1 MPHDV
6 DLIIL
11 LAVGFGLA
19 LIFGYLAVRLRLPP
33 LIGYLIAGIII
44 SPNTPGIVADI
55 HLANQL
61 AELGVMFLMFG
72 VGMHFS
78 LNDLLQVRRIA
89 LPGAILQIAVATLL
103 GIGVSMIWG
112 WSFGSA
118 LVFGLSLSCASTV
131 VLLKALGDRG
141 LLNSVNG
148 KIAVGW
154 LLVEDLVMV
163 LVLVLL
169 PATAALLGGEAL
181 AGGADDNIWLTL
193 GITLLKVV
201 GFIAFMLIIGKRL
214 VPMIM
219 QFVARL
225 GSRELFTLTVVA
237 AAVSIAFGAYKIF
250 GVSMA
255 LGAFFAGMVVKESD
269 FSHRAEEETLPLREI
284 FAILFFVAV
293 GMLFDPRI
301 LVEQPVHVLAVVAII
316 MVGKTIA
323 AMALV
328 LFFRYPINTA
338 LTVGASL
345 AQIGEFSFILA
356 TLGVSLK
363 LLSLEGQNL
372 ILAGALISITLNS
385 FVFSAIEPVQRWI
398 RERSHLARL
407 LERSGDP
414 LAMLPDEVSQDYLR
428 DQVVIV
434 GHGEVGRRITKQLMA
449 EDIKVV
455 IAEENR
461 EIVENLREK
470 GIAAVSGM
478 ATDPGVL
485 IQAHIQHARLLVL
498 SPMDIL
504 DIHKIVDI
512 AKTLNPEIQVLVC
525 AESKEE
531 AEVIRRDQ
539 IGEVYFA
546 KEEMAKNMS
555 NHILNQI
562 QIAHHQA
569 PTKEQTL
576 DTKKRTVQ
584 CVFSYST

>member
-11 LAVGFGLA
+11 LAVGFGMA
-19 LIFGYLAVRLRLPP
+19 LIFGYIAARLRLPP

-44 SPNTPGIVADI
+44 SPNTPGIVGDI

-103 GIGVSMIWG
+103 GIGVSMYWG

-118 LVFGLSLSCASTV
+118 LIFGLSLSCASTV

-141 LLNSVNG
+141 LLDSVNG

-163 LVLVLL
+163 LALVLL
-169 PATAALLGGEAL
+169 PATAMLLGGHAL
-181 AGGADDNIWLTL
+181 PGTDTSQSIWLTI
-193 GITLLKVV
+193 GITLLKVT

-237 AAVSIAFGAYKIF
+237 AAVSIAYGSYAVF

-284 FAILFFVAV
+284 FSILFFVSV
-293 GMLFDPRI
+293 GMLFDPSILIEEPLRI
-301 LVEQPVHVLAVVAII
+301 LAVIAII
-316 MVGKTIA
+316 MVGKTLA
-323 AMALV
+323 AIALV

-356 TLGVSLK
+356 TLG
-363 LLSLEGQNL
+363 LSLGLLTPDAQNL
-372 ILAGALISITLNS
+372 ILAGALFSITLNS

-407 LERSGDP
+407 LERSADP
-414 LAMLPDEVSQDYLR
+414 LAMLPDEVDQAYLR
-428 DQVVIV
+428 DQVVII
-434 GHGEVGRRITKQLMA
+434 GYGGVGRRITENLIQQN
-449 EDIKVV
+449 IKVV

-461 EIVENLREK
+461 EIVEKLRSQ
-470 GIAAVSGM
+470 GIAAVSGE
-478 ATDPGVL
+478 ATEPNVL
-485 IQAHIQHARLLVL
+485 IQAHIQHARLLVI

-504 DIHKIVDI
+504 DIHRIVDI
-512 AKTLNPEIQVLVC
+512 SKQLNPEIQVLIC

-531 AEVIRRDQ
+531 AAVIREEQ
-539 IGEVYFA
+539 LGEVFYA

-555 NHILNQI
+555 HHILNQI
-562 QIAHHQA
+562 ELAHQYPAH
-569 PTKEQTL
+569 
-576 DTKKRTVQ
+576 
-584 CVFSYST
+584 

>member
-11 LAVGFGLA
+11 LAVGFGMA
-19 LIFGYLAVRLRLPP
+19 LIFGYIAARLRLPP

-44 SPNTPGIVADI
+44 SPNTPGIVGDI

-103 GIGVSMIWG
+103 GIGVSMYWG

-118 LVFGLSLSCASTV
+118 LIFGLSLSCASTV

-141 LLNSVNG
+141 LLDSVNG

-163 LVLVLL
+163 LALVLL
-169 PATAALLGGEAL
+169 PATAVLMGGHALPGT
-181 AGGADDNIWLTL
+181 DTSQSIWLTI
-193 GITLLKVV
+193 GITLLKVT

-237 AAVSIAFGAYKIF
+237 AAVSIAYGSYAVF

-284 FAILFFVAV
+284 FSILFFVSV
-293 GMLFDPRI
+293 GMLFDPSILIEEPFRI
-301 LVEQPVHVLAVVAII
+301 LAVIAII
-316 MVGKTIA
+316 MVGKTLA
-323 AMALV
+323 AIALV

-356 TLGVSLK
+356 TLG
-363 LLSLEGQNL
+363 LSLGLLTPDAQNL
-372 ILAGALISITLNS
+372 ILAGALFSITLNS

-407 LERSGDP
+407 LERSADP
-414 LAMLPDEVSQDYLR
+414 LAMLPDEVDQAYLR
-428 DQVVIV
+428 DQVVII
-434 GHGEVGRRITKQLMA
+434 GYGGVGRRISENLIQQN
-449 EDIKVV
+449 IKVV

-461 EIVENLREK
+461 EIVEKLRSQ
-470 GIAAVSGM
+470 GIAAVSGE
-478 ATDPGVL
+478 ATEPNVL
-485 IQAHIQHARLLVL
+485 IQAHIQHARLLVI

-504 DIHKIVDI
+504 DIHRIVDI
-512 AKTLNPEIQVLVC
+512 SKQLNPEIQVLIC

-531 AEVIRRDQ
+531 AAVIRQ
-539 IGEVYFA
+539 ENLGEVFYA

-555 NHILNQI
+555 HHILNQI
-562 QIAHHQA
+562 ELAHQSPAH
-569 PTKEQTL
+569 
-576 DTKKRTVQ
+576 
-584 CVFSYST
+584 

>member
-11 LAVGFGLA
+11 LAVGFGMA
-19 LIFGYLAVRLRLPP
+19 LIFGYIAARLHLPP

-44 SPNTPGIVADI
+44 SPNTPGIVGDI

-103 GIGVSMIWG
+103 GIGVSMYWG

-118 LVFGLSLSCASTV
+118 LIFGLSLSCASTV

-141 LLNSVNG
+141 LLDSVNG

-163 LVLVLL
+163 LALVLL
-169 PATAALLGGEAL
+169 PATAVLLGGHAL
-181 AGGADDNIWLTL
+181 PGTDTSQSIWLTI
-193 GITLLKVV
+193 GITLLKVT

-237 AAVSIAFGAYKIF
+237 AAVSIAYGSYAVF

-284 FAILFFVAV
+284 FSILFFVSV
-293 GMLFDPRI
+293 GMLFDPSILIEEPLRI
-301 LVEQPVHVLAVVAII
+301 LAVIAII
-316 MVGKTIA
+316 MVGKTLA
-323 AMALV
+323 AIALV

-356 TLGVSLK
+356 TLG
-363 LLSLEGQNL
+363 LSLGLLTPDAQNL
-372 ILAGALISITLNS
+372 ILAGALFSITLNS

-407 LERSGDP
+407 LERSADP
-414 LAMLPDEVSQDYLR
+414 LAILPDEVDQAYLR
-428 DQVVIV
+428 DQVVII
-434 GHGEVGRRITKQLMA
+434 GYGGVGRRISENLIQQN
-449 EDIKVV
+449 IKVV

-461 EIVENLREK
+461 EIVEKLRSQ
-470 GIAAVSGM
+470 GIAAVSGE
-478 ATDPGVL
+478 ATEPNVL
-485 IQAHIQHARLLVL
+485 IQAHIQHARLLVI

-504 DIHKIVDI
+504 DIHRIVDI
-512 AKTLNPEIQVLVC
+512 SKQLNPEIQVLIC

-531 AEVIRRDQ
+531 AAVIRQ
-539 IGEVYFA
+539 ENLGEVFYA

-555 NHILNQI
+555 HHILNQI
-562 QIAHHQA
+562 ELAHQPPAH
-569 PTKEQTL
+569 
-576 DTKKRTVQ
+576 
-584 CVFSYST
+584 

>member
-19 LIFGYLAVRLRLPP
+19 LVFGYIAARIRLPP
-33 LIGYLIAGIII
+33 LIGYLIAGILI
-44 SPNTPGIVADI
+44 SPNTPGVVGDI

-78 LNDLLQVRRIA
+78 LNDLMQVRRIA
-89 LPGAILQIAVATLL
+89 LPGAVLQITVATLL

-131 VLLKALGDRG
+131 VLLKALSDRG

-169 PATAALLGGEAL
+169 PATAVLLGGTPVPGSDPDASIWMTL
-181 AGGADDNIWLTL
+181 AV
-193 GITLLKVV
+193 TLLKVA

-214 VPMIM
+214 VPWIM
-219 QFVARL
+219 QIVARL

-237 AAVSIAFGAYKIF
+237 AAVSIAFGAYKVF

-284 FAILFFVAV
+284 FSILFFVSV

-301 LVEQPVHVLAVVAII
+301 LIEQPWHVLAVVGII
-316 MVGKTIA
+316 MIGKTIA

-356 TLGVSLK
+356 TLGLSLN
-363 LLSLEGQNL
+363 LLSIEGQNL

-385 FVFSAIEPVQRWI
+385 FVFSAIEPVQNWI

-414 LAMLPDEVSQDYLR
+414 LSMLPDEVSQEYLR
-428 DQVVIV
+428 DQVVLV
-434 GHGEVGRRITKQLMA
+434 GHGEVGRRITKELMA
-449 EDIKVV
+449 QNIKVV

-461 EIVENLREK
+461 EIVESLRAK
-470 GIAAVSGM
+470 GIAAVSGH
-478 ATDPGVL
+478 ATEPSVL

-512 AKTLNPEIQVLVC
+512 AKTLNPQIQVLVC

-531 AEVIRRDQ
+531 AEVIRRDG

-546 KEEMAKNMS
+546 KEEMAKNMT

-562 QIAHHQA
+562 QIAHHQE
-569 PTKEQTL
+569 PTH
-576 DTKKRTVQ
+576 
-584 CVFSYST
+584 

>member
-1 MPHDV
+1 VPHDV

-11 LAVGFGLA
+11 LAVGFGVA
-19 LIFGYLAVRLRLPP
+19 LIFGYIAARLRLPP

-44 SPNTPGIVADI
+44 SPNTPGIEADI

-78 LNDLLQVRRIA
+78 LKDLLLVRRIA

-103 GIGVSMIWG
+103 GIGVSMLWG

-141 LLNSVNG
+141 LLDSVNG

-169 PATAALLGGEAL
+169 PATAVLLGGKAP
-181 AGGADDNIWLTL
+181 AGADGNIWLTL
-193 GITLLKVV
+193 GITLLKVI
-201 GFIAFMLIIGKRL
+201 GFIAFMLIVGKRV
-214 VPMIM
+214 VPIIM

-237 AAVSIAFGAYKIF
+237 AAVSIAYGSYAIF

-284 FAILFFVAV
+284 FSILFFVSV
-293 GMLFDPRI
+293 GMLFDPHI
-301 LVEQPVHVLAVVAII
+301 LVESPLHILAVIAII
-316 MVGKTIA
+316 MVGKTLA

-356 TLGVSLK
+356 TLGVSLG
-363 LLSLEGQNL
+363 LLSLEAQNL
-372 ILAGALISITLNS
+372 ILAGALFSITLNS
-385 FVFSAIEPVQRWI
+385 FIFSAIEPVQRWI

-414 LAMLPDEVSQDYLR
+414 LAMLPDEVDQAYLR

-434 GHGEVGRRITKQLMA
+434 GYGGVGRRITENLIN
-449 EDIKVV
+449 ENIKVV

-461 EIVENLREK
+461 EIVEKLRNAN
-470 GIAAVSGM
+470 IAAVSGV
-478 ATDPGVL
+478 ATEPSVL
-485 IQAHIQHARLLVL
+485 IQAHIMHARLLVI

-504 DIHKIVDI
+504 DIHRIVTI
-512 AKTLNPEIQVLVC
+512 AKQLNPQIQVLIC

-531 AEVIRRDQ
+531 AAVIRDEN
-539 IGEVYFA
+539 IGEVFYA

-555 NHILNQI
+555 HHILNQI
-562 QIAHHQA
+562 ELAHQ
-569 PTKEQTL
+569 
-576 DTKKRTVQ
+576 
-584 CVFSYST
+584 STIH

>member
-6 DLIIL
+6 ELIIL

-19 LIFGYLAVRLRLPP
+19 LVFGYIAARLRLPP
-33 LIGYLIAGIII
+33 LIGYLVAGILI
-44 SPNTPGIVADI
+44 SPNTPGVVGDV

-78 LNDLLQVRRIA
+78 LNDLMQVRRIA
-89 LPGAILQIAVATLL
+89 LPGAVLQIAVATLL
-103 GIGVSMIWG
+103 GVGVSMLWG
-112 WSFGSA
+112 WNFGSA
-118 LVFGLSLSCASTV
+118 LIFGLSLSCASTV

-141 LLNSVNG
+141 LLESING

-163 LVLVLL
+163 LALVLL
-169 PATAALLGGEAL
+169 PATAVLLGGQAL
-181 AGGADDNIWLTL
+181 EGSSSDQNVWITL
-193 GITLLKVV
+193 GITLLKVA

-219 QFVARL
+219 QVVARL

-237 AAVSIAFGAYKIF
+237 AAVSIAFGAYKVF

-284 FAILFFVAV
+284 FSILFFVSV
-293 GMLFDPRI
+293 GMLFDLRI
-301 LVEQPVHVLAVVAII
+301 LMDQPLHVLAVLGII
-316 MVGKTIA
+316 MIGKTIA

-356 TLGVSLK
+356 ALGVSLN
-363 LLSLEGQNL
+363 LLSLDGQNL

-385 FVFSAIEPVQRWI
+385 FIFSAVEPVQKWI
-398 RERSHLARL
+398 RERSSLARL

-434 GHGEVGRRITKQLMA
+434 GHGEVGRRITLSLM
-449 EDIKVV
+449 EQNIKVV

-461 EIVENLREK
+461 EIVENLRKK
-470 GIAAVSGM
+470 GIAAVSGV
-478 ATDPGVL
+478 ATEPGVL
-485 IQAHIQHARLLVL
+485 IQAHIQHARLLVI
-498 SPMDIL
+498 SPMDII

-512 AKTLNPEIQVLVC
+512 AKTLNPAIQILLC

-531 AEVIRRDQ
+531 AEVIRRDN
-539 IGEVYFA
+539 IGEVYYA
-546 KEEMAKNMS
+546 KEEMARNMS

-562 QIAHHQA
+562 EIAHNHP
-569 PTKEQTL
+569 PTH
-576 DTKKRTVQ
+576 
-584 CVFSYST
+584 YSG

>member
-19 LIFGYLAVRLRLPP
+19 LVFGYLAARARLPP

-44 SPNTPGIVADI
+44 SPNTPGVVGDI
-55 HLANQL
+55 QLANQL

-78 LNDLLQVRRIA
+78 LSDLMQVRRIA

-103 GIGVSMIWG
+103 GIGVSMMWG

-163 LVLVLL
+163 LALVLL
-169 PATAALLGGEAL
+169 PATAVLLGGVPI
-181 AGGADDNIWLTL
+181 AGSDTDANIWMTL
-193 GITLLKVV
+193 ALTLLKVA

-214 VPMIM
+214 VPFIM
-219 QFVARL
+219 QIVARI

-237 AAVSIAFGAYKIF
+237 AAVSIAFGAYKVF

-284 FAILFFVAV
+284 FSILFFVSV

-301 LVEQPVHVLAVVAII
+301 LFDQPMHVLAVVGII

-356 TLGVSLK
+356 TLGVSLQ

-385 FVFSAIEPVQRWI
+385 FIFSAIEPVQNWI
-398 RERSHLARL
+398 RERSRLARL

-414 LAMLPDEVSQDYLR
+414 LAMLPDDVSQDYLR

-434 GHGEVGRRITKQLMA
+434 GHGEVGRRITRTLMA
-449 EDIKVV
+449 QDIKVV

-461 EIVENLREK
+461 DIVESLRAK
-470 GIAAVSGM
+470 GIAAVSGH
-478 ATDPGVL
+478 AREPSVL

-512 AKTLNPEIQVLVC
+512 AKTLNPQIQVLVC

-531 AEVIRRDQ
+531 AEVIRRDG

-546 KEEMAKNMS
+546 KEEMAKNMT

-562 QIAHHQA
+562 QIAHHQE
-569 PTKEQTL
+569 PTH
-576 DTKKRTVQ
+576 
-584 CVFSYST
+584 

>member
-6 DLIIL
+6 DLIVL
-11 LAVGFGLA
+11 LAVGFGVA
-19 LIFGYLAVRLRLPP
+19 LIFGYLAARLRLPP

-44 SPNTPGIVADI
+44 SPNTPGIEADI

-78 LNDLLQVRRIA
+78 LNDLLLVRRIA

-103 GIGVSMIWG
+103 GVGVSMLWG

-141 LLNSVNG
+141 LLDSVNG

-169 PATAALLGGEAL
+169 PATAVLLGGKAPE
-181 AGGADDNIWLTL
+181 GADGNIWLTL
-193 GITLLKVV
+193 GLTLLKVV
-201 GFIAFMLIIGKRL
+201 GFIAFMLIVGKRV
-214 VPMIM
+214 VPIIM

-237 AAVSIAFGAYKIF
+237 AAVSIAYGSYAIF

-284 FAILFFVAV
+284 FSILFFVSV
-293 GMLFDPRI
+293 GMLFDPNI
-301 LVEQPVHVLAVVAII
+301 LVERPLHILAVIAII
-316 MVGKTIA
+316 MVGKTLA

-328 LFFRYPINTA
+328 LFFRYPLNTA

-356 TLGVSLK
+356 TLGVSLG
-363 LLSLEGQNL
+363 LLSLEAQNL
-372 ILAGALISITLNS
+372 ILAGALFSITLNS
-385 FVFSAIEPVQRWI
+385 FIFSAIEPVQRWI

-414 LAMLPDEVSQDYLR
+414 LAMLPDEVDQAYLR

-434 GHGEVGRRITKQLMA
+434 GYGGVGRRITENLIN
-449 EDIKVV
+449 ENIKVV

-461 EIVENLREK
+461 EIVEKLRNSN
-470 GIAAVSGM
+470 IAAVSGV
-478 ATDPGVL
+478 ATEPSVL
-485 IQAHIQHARLLVL
+485 IQAHIMHARLLVI

-504 DIHKIVDI
+504 DIHRIVAI
-512 AKTLNPEIQVLVC
+512 AKQLNPQIQVLIC

-531 AEVIRRDQ
+531 AAIIRDEN
-539 IGEVYFA
+539 IGEVFYA

-555 NHILNQI
+555 HHIVNQI
-562 QIAHHQA
+562 ELAHQ
-569 PTKEQTL
+569 
-576 DTKKRTVQ
+576 
-584 CVFSYST
+584 STIH

>member
-6 DLIIL
+6 ELIIL

-19 LIFGYLAVRLRLPP
+19 LLFGYIAARLRLPP
-33 LIGYLIAGIII
+33 LIGYLVAGILI
-44 SPNTPGIVADI
+44 SPNTPGVVGDI

-78 LNDLLQVRRIA
+78 LNDLMQVKRIA
-89 LPGAILQIAVATLL
+89 LPGAILQITVATLL
-103 GIGVSMIWG
+103 GIGVSMMWG

-141 LLNSVNG
+141 LLDSVNG

-169 PATAALLGGEAL
+169 PATAVLLGGQAL
-181 AGGADDNIWLTL
+181 AGSAADENIWLTL
-193 GITLLKVV
+193 GITLLKVT
-201 GFIAFMLIIGKRL
+201 GFIAFMLIVGKRL
-214 VPMIM
+214 VPWIM
-219 QFVARL
+219 QVVARL

-237 AAVSIAFGAYKIF
+237 AAVSIAFGAYKVF

-284 FAILFFVAV
+284 FSILFFVSV

-301 LVEQPVHVLAVVAII
+301 LLEEPLHVLAVVGII
-316 MVGKTIA
+316 MIGKTIA

-356 TLGVSLK
+356 TLGVSLQ

-372 ILAGALISITLNS
+372 ILAGALISITLNT
-385 FVFSAIEPVQRWI
+385 FLFSAIEPVQRWI

-414 LAMLPDEVSQDYLR
+414 LAMLPNEVSQDYLR
-428 DQVVIV
+428 DQVVII
-434 GHGEVGRRITKQLMA
+434 GHGEVGRRITKNLMA
-449 EDIKVV
+449 ENIKVV

-470 GIAAVSGM
+470 GIAAVSGV
-478 ATDPGVL
+478 ATEPGVL
-485 IQAHIQHARLLVL
+485 IQAHIQHARLLVI
-498 SPMDIL
+498 SPMDII

-512 AKTLNPEIQVLVC
+512 ATTLNPQIQVLIC

-531 AEVIRRDQ
+531 AEVIRRDN

-562 QIAHHQA
+562 EIAHHQ
-569 PTKEQTL
+569 PP
-576 DTKKRTVQ
+576 
-584 CVFSYST
+584 SH

>member
-169 PATAALLGGEAL
+169 PATAVLLGGEAL
-181 AGGADDNIWLTL
+181 TGSADDNIWLTL

-316 MVGKTIA
+316 MIGKTIA

-569 PTKEQTL
+569 PTH
-576 DTKKRTVQ
+576 
-584 CVFSYST
+584 

>member
-1 MPHDV
+1 M
-6 DLIIL
+6 
-11 LAVGFGLA
+11 A
-19 LIFGYLAVRLRLPP
+19 LIFGYIAARLRLPP
-33 LIGYLIAGIII
+33 LMGYLIAGVII

-78 LNDLLQVRRIA
+78 LNDLMQVRRIA
-89 LPGAILQIAVATLL
+89 LPGAVLQIAVATLL
-103 GIGVSMIWG
+103 GVGVSMMWG

-118 LVFGLSLSCASTV
+118 LIFGLSLSCASTV

-141 LLNSVNG
+141 LLDSVNG

-163 LVLVLL
+163 LALVLL
-169 PATAALLGGEAL
+169 PATAVLLGGQAIDNASDE
-181 AGGADDNIWLTL
+181 NIWLTL
-193 GITLLKVV
+193 GLTLLKVS
-201 GFIAFMLIIGKRL
+201 GFIAFMLIVGKRL
-214 VPMIM
+214 VPFIM
-219 QFVARL
+219 QIVARL

-284 FAILFFVAV
+284 FSILFFVAV

-301 LVEQPVHVLAVVAII
+301 LIEEPLHVLAVVGII

-328 LFFRYPINTA
+328 LFFRYPLNTA

-356 TLGVSLK
+356 TLGVSLQ

-385 FVFSAIEPVQRWI
+385 FVFSAIEPVQNWI
-398 RERSHLARL
+398 RERSYLARL
-407 LERSGDP
+407 LERSNDP

-434 GHGEVGRRITKQLMA
+434 GHGEVGRRITQNLMA
-449 EDIKVV
+449 ENIKVV

-461 EIVENLREK
+461 EIVEDLREK
-470 GIAAVSGM
+470 GIAAVSGI
-478 ATDPGVL
+478 ATEVGVL

-525 AESKEE
+525 AESKAE
-531 AEVIRRDQ
+531 AEVIRKDN

-555 NHILNQI
+555 NYILNQI
-562 QIAHHQA
+562 EIAHHQP
-569 PTKEQTL
+569 PTH
-576 DTKKRTVQ
+576 
-584 CVFSYST
+584 

>member
-6 DLIIL
+6 ELIIL
-11 LAVGFGLA
+11 LAVGFSLA
-19 LIFGYLAVRLRLPP
+19 LVFGYIAARLRLPP
-33 LIGYLIAGIII
+33 LMGYLIAGVII

-78 LNDLLQVRRIA
+78 LNDLMQVRRIA
-89 LPGAILQIAVATLL
+89 LPGAVLQIAVATLL
-103 GIGVSMIWG
+103 GVGVSMMWG

-118 LVFGLSLSCASTV
+118 LIFGLSLSCASTV

-141 LLNSVNG
+141 LLDSVNG

-163 LVLVLL
+163 LALVLL
-169 PATAALLGGEAL
+169 PATAVLLGGQAIDNASDE
-181 AGGADDNIWLTL
+181 NIWLTL
-193 GITLLKVV
+193 GLTLLKVS
-201 GFIAFMLIIGKRL
+201 GFIAFMLIVGKRL
-214 VPMIM
+214 VPFIM
-219 QFVARL
+219 QIVARL

-269 FSHRAEEETLPLREI
+269 FSHRAEEETLPLREV
-284 FAILFFVAV
+284 FSILFFVAV

-301 LVEQPVHVLAVVAII
+301 LIEEPLHVLAVVGII

-328 LFFRYPINTA
+328 LFFRYPLNTA

-356 TLGVSLK
+356 TLGVSLQ

-385 FVFSAIEPVQRWI
+385 FVFSAIEPVQNWI
-398 RERSHLARL
+398 RERSYLARL
-407 LERSGDP
+407 LERSNDP

-434 GHGEVGRRITKQLMA
+434 GHGEVGRRITQNLMA
-449 EDIKVV
+449 ENIKVV

-461 EIVENLREK
+461 EIVEDLREK
-470 GIAAVSGM
+470 GIAAVSGI
-478 ATDPGVL
+478 ATETGVL

-525 AESKEE
+525 AESKAE
-531 AEVIRRDQ
+531 AEVIRKDN

-555 NHILNQI
+555 NYILNQI
-562 QIAHHQA
+562 EIAHHQP
-569 PTKEQTL
+569 PTH
-576 DTKKRTVQ
+576 
-584 CVFSYST
+584 

>member
-11 LAVGFGLA
+11 LAVGFGVA
-19 LIFGYLAVRLRLPP
+19 LIFGYFAARLRLPP

-78 LNDLLQVRRIA
+78 LKDLLLVRRIA

-103 GIGVSMIWG
+103 GIGVSMLWG

-141 LLNSVNG
+141 LLDSVNG

-169 PATAALLGGEAL
+169 PATAVLLGGKAP
-181 AGGADDNIWLTL
+181 AGADGNIWLTL
-193 GITLLKVV
+193 GVTLLKVV
-201 GFIAFMLIIGKRL
+201 GFIAFMLIVGKRV
-214 VPMIM
+214 VPIIM

-237 AAVSIAFGAYKIF
+237 AAVSIAYGSYAIF

-284 FAILFFVAV
+284 FSILFFVSV
-293 GMLFDPRI
+293 GMLFDPHI
-301 LVEQPVHVLAVVAII
+301 LVESPLHILAVIAII
-316 MVGKTIA
+316 MVGKTLA

-356 TLGVSLK
+356 TLGVSLG
-363 LLSLEGQNL
+363 LLSLEAQNL
-372 ILAGALISITLNS
+372 ILAGALFSITLNS
-385 FVFSAIEPVQRWI
+385 FIFSAIEPVQRWI

-414 LAMLPDEVSQDYLR
+414 LAMLPDEVDQAYLR

-434 GHGEVGRRITKQLMA
+434 GYGGVGRRITENLIN
-449 EDIKVV
+449 ENIKVV

-461 EIVENLREK
+461 EIVEKLRNAN
-470 GIAAVSGM
+470 IAAVSGV
-478 ATDPGVL
+478 ATEPSVL
-485 IQAHIQHARLLVL
+485 IQAHIMHARLLVI

-504 DIHKIVDI
+504 DIHRIVAI
-512 AKTLNPEIQVLVC
+512 AKQLNPQIQVLIC

-531 AEVIRRDQ
+531 AAVIRDEN
-539 IGEVYFA
+539 IGEVFYA

-555 NHILNQI
+555 HHILNQI
-562 QIAHHQA
+562 ELAHQ
-569 PTKEQTL
+569 
-576 DTKKRTVQ
+576 
-584 CVFSYST
+584 STIH

>member
-19 LIFGYLAVRLRLPP
+19 LIFGYIAARIRLPP
-33 LIGYLIAGIII
+33 LIGYLVAGILI
-44 SPNTPGIVADI
+44 SPNTPGVVGDI

-78 LNDLLQVRRIA
+78 LSDLMQVRRIA
-89 LPGAILQIAVATLL
+89 LPGAVLQIAVASLL
-103 GIGVSMIWG
+103 GIGVTMIWG

-141 LLNSVNG
+141 LINSVNG

-163 LVLVLL
+163 LALVLL
-169 PATAALLGGEAL
+169 PATAVLLGGTAIVGSDPN
-181 AGGADDNIWLTL
+181 ANIWMTL
-193 GITLLKVV
+193 AITLLKVA
-201 GFIAFMLIIGKRL
+201 GFIAFMLIVGKRL
-214 VPMIM
+214 VPWIM
-219 QFVARL
+219 QIVARL

-237 AAVSIAFGAYKIF
+237 AAVSIAFGAYKVF

-284 FAILFFVAV
+284 FSILFFVSV
-293 GMLFDPRI
+293 GMLFDPMI
-301 LVEQPVHVLAVVAII
+301 LVQQPWQVLAVVAII
-316 MVGKTIA
+316 MIGKTIA

-356 TLGVSLK
+356 TLGVSLH
-363 LLSLEGQNL
+363 LLSLDGQNL

-385 FVFSAIEPVQRWI
+385 FVFSAIEPVQNWI
-398 RERSHLARL
+398 RERSNLARL

-414 LAMLPDEVSQDYLR
+414 LSMLPDEVSQEYLR

-434 GHGEVGRRITKQLMA
+434 GHGEVGRRITKSLMA
-449 EDIKVV
+449 QDIKVV

-461 EIVENLREK
+461 EIVESLRAK
-470 GIAAVSGM
+470 GIAAVSGH
-478 ATDPGVL
+478 ATEAGVL

-512 AKTLNPEIQVLVC
+512 AKTLNPQIQVLVC

-531 AEVIRRDQ
+531 AEVIRRDN
-539 IGEVYFA
+539 IGQVYFA
-546 KEEMAKNMS
+546 KEEMAINMT

-569 PTKEQTL
+569 PTH
-576 DTKKRTVQ
+576 
-584 CVFSYST
+584 

>member
-11 LAVGFGLA
+11 LAVGFGVA
-19 LIFGYLAVRLRLPP
+19 LIFGYIAARLRLPP

-44 SPNTPGIVADI
+44 SPNTPGIEADI

-78 LNDLLQVRRIA
+78 LKDLLLVRRIA

-103 GIGVSMIWG
+103 GIGVSMLWG
-112 WSFGSA
+112 WSFGAA

-141 LLNSVNG
+141 LLDSVNG

-169 PATAALLGGEAL
+169 PATAVLLGGKAP
-181 AGGADDNIWLTL
+181 AGADGNIWLTL
-193 GITLLKVV
+193 GITLLKVI
-201 GFIAFMLIIGKRL
+201 GFIAFMLIVGKRV
-214 VPMIM
+214 VPIIM

-237 AAVSIAFGAYKIF
+237 AAVSIAYGSYAIF

-284 FAILFFVAV
+284 FSILFFVSV
-293 GMLFDPRI
+293 GMLFDPHI
-301 LVEQPVHVLAVVAII
+301 LVESPLHILAVIAII
-316 MVGKTIA
+316 MVGKTLA

-356 TLGVSLK
+356 TLGVSLG
-363 LLSLEGQNL
+363 LLSLEAQNL
-372 ILAGALISITLNS
+372 ILAGALFSITLNS
-385 FVFSAIEPVQRWI
+385 FIFSAIEPVQRWI

-414 LAMLPDEVSQDYLR
+414 LAMLPDEVDQAYLR

-434 GHGEVGRRITKQLMA
+434 GYGGVGRRITENLIN
-449 EDIKVV
+449 ENIKVV

-461 EIVENLREK
+461 EIVEKLRNAN
-470 GIAAVSGM
+470 IAAVSGV
-478 ATDPGVL
+478 ATEPSVL
-485 IQAHIQHARLLVL
+485 IQAHIMHARLLVI

-504 DIHKIVDI
+504 DIHRIVAI
-512 AKTLNPEIQVLVC
+512 AKQLNPQIQVLIC

-531 AEVIRRDQ
+531 AAVIRDEN
-539 IGEVYFA
+539 IGEVFYA

-555 NHILNQI
+555 HHILNQI
-562 QIAHHQA
+562 ELAHQ
-569 PTKEQTL
+569 
-576 DTKKRTVQ
+576 
-584 CVFSYST
+584 STIH

>member
-6 DLIIL
+6 ELIIL

-19 LIFGYLAVRLRLPP
+19 LLFGYIAARLRLPP
-33 LIGYLIAGIII
+33 LIGYLVAGILI
-44 SPNTPGIVADI
+44 SPNTPGVVGDI

-78 LNDLLQVRRIA
+78 LNDLMQVKRIA
-89 LPGAILQIAVATLL
+89 LPGAILQITVATLL
-103 GIGVSMIWG
+103 GIGVSMMWG

-141 LLNSVNG
+141 LLDSVNG

-169 PATAALLGGEAL
+169 PATAVLLGGQAL
-181 AGGADDNIWLTL
+181 AGSAADENIWLTL
-193 GITLLKVV
+193 GITLLKVT
-201 GFIAFMLIIGKRL
+201 GFIAFMLIVGKRL
-214 VPMIM
+214 VPWIM
-219 QFVARL
+219 QVVARL

-237 AAVSIAFGAYKIF
+237 AAVSIAFGAYKVF

-284 FAILFFVAV
+284 FSILFFVSV

-301 LVEQPVHVLAVVAII
+301 LLEEPLHVLAVVGII
-316 MVGKTIA
+316 MIGKTIA

-356 TLGVSLK
+356 TLGVSLQ

-372 ILAGALISITLNS
+372 ILAGALISITLNT
-385 FVFSAIEPVQRWI
+385 FLFSAIEPVQRWI

-428 DQVVIV
+428 DQVVII
-434 GHGEVGRRITKQLMA
+434 GHGEVGRRITKNLMA
-449 EDIKVV
+449 ENIKVV

-470 GIAAVSGM
+470 GIAAVSGV
-478 ATDPGVL
+478 ATEPGVL
-485 IQAHIQHARLLVL
+485 IQAHIQHARLLVI
-498 SPMDIL
+498 SPMDII

-512 AKTLNPEIQVLVC
+512 ATTLNPQIQVLIC

-531 AEVIRRDQ
+531 AEVIRRDN

-562 QIAHHQA
+562 EIAHHQ
-569 PTKEQTL
+569 PP
-576 DTKKRTVQ
+576 
-584 CVFSYST
+584 SH

>member
-1 MPHDV
+1 VPHDV

-11 LAVGFGLA
+11 LAVGFGVA
-19 LIFGYLAVRLRLPP
+19 LFFGYIAARLRLPP

-44 SPNTPGIVADI
+44 SPNTPGIEADI

-103 GIGVSMIWG
+103 GIGVSMLWG

-141 LLNSVNG
+141 LLDSVNG

-169 PATAALLGGEAL
+169 PATAVLLGGKAP
-181 AGGADDNIWLTL
+181 AGAQGNIWLTL
-193 GITLLKVV
+193 GITLLKVI
-201 GFIAFMLIIGKRL
+201 GFIAFMLIVGKRV
-214 VPMIM
+214 VPIIM

-237 AAVSIAFGAYKIF
+237 AAVSIAYGSYAIF

-284 FAILFFVAV
+284 FSILFFVSV
-293 GMLFDPRI
+293 GMLFDPHI
-301 LVEQPVHVLAVVAII
+301 LIERPLHILAVIAII
-316 MVGKTIA
+316 MVGKTLA

-356 TLGVSLK
+356 TLGVSLG
-363 LLSLEGQNL
+363 LLTLEAQNL
-372 ILAGALISITLNS
+372 ILAGALFSITLYS
-385 FVFSAIEPVQRWI
+385 FVFSAVEPVQRWI

-414 LAMLPDEVSQDYLR
+414 LAMLPDEVDQAYLR

-434 GHGEVGRRITKQLMA
+434 GYGGVGRRITENLINQN
-449 EDIKVV
+449 IKVV

-461 EIVENLREK
+461 EIVEKLRQAN
-470 GIAAVSGM
+470 IAAVSGV
-478 ATDPGVL
+478 ATEPGVL
-485 IQAHIQHARLLVL
+485 IQAHIMHARLLVI

-504 DIHKIVDI
+504 DIHRIVDI
-512 AKTLNPEIQVLVC
+512 AKQLNPQIQVLIC

-531 AEVIRRDQ
+531 AAVIRDEN
-539 IGEVYFA
+539 IGEVFYA

-555 NHILNQI
+555 HHILNQI
-562 QIAHHQA
+562 ELAHQ
-569 PTKEQTL
+569 
-576 DTKKRTVQ
+576 
-584 CVFSYST
+584 STHH

>member
-11 LAVGFGLA
+11 LAVGFGMA
-19 LIFGYLAVRLRLPP
+19 LIFGYIAARLRLPP
-33 LIGYLIAGIII
+33 LIGYLVAGIII
-44 SPNTPGIVADI
+44 SPNTPGVVGDMQ
-55 HLANQL
+55 LANQL

-78 LNDLLQVRRIA
+78 LKDLIQVRRIA

-103 GIGVSMIWG
+103 GIAVSMYWG
-112 WSFGSA
+112 WSLGSA
-118 LVFGLSLSCASTV
+118 IVFGLSLSCASTV

-141 LLNSVNG
+141 LLDSVNG

-163 LVLVLL
+163 LALVLL
-169 PATAALLGGEAL
+169 PATAVLLGGQAL
-181 AGGADDNIWLTL
+181 PGTDTSQSIWVTI
-193 GITLLKVV
+193 GITLLKVT

-214 VPMIM
+214 VPMIL
-219 QFVARL
+219 QLVARL

-237 AAVSIAFGAYKIF
+237 AAVSIAYGSYAVF

-284 FAILFFVAV
+284 FSILFFVSV
-293 GMLFDPRI
+293 GMLFDPAILLAEPLRI
-301 LVEQPVHVLAVVAII
+301 LAVVAII
-316 MVGKTIA
+316 MVGKTLA
-323 AMALV
+323 AIALV

-356 TLGVSLK
+356 TLG
-363 LLSLEGQNL
+363 LSLGLLTQDAQNL
-372 ILAGALISITLNS
+372 ILAGALFSITLNS
-385 FVFSAIEPVQRWI
+385 FVFSAIEPAQRWI

-414 LAMLPDEVSQDYLR
+414 LAMVPDEMDQEYLR
-428 DQVVIV
+428 DQVVII
-434 GHGEVGRRITKQLMA
+434 GYGGVGRRISENLIQQN
-449 EDIKVV
+449 IKVV

-461 EIVENLREK
+461 EIVEKLRFE
-470 GIAAVSGM
+470 GIAAVSGE
-478 ATDPGVL
+478 ATEPYVL
-485 IQAHIQHARLLVL
+485 IQAHIQHARLLVI

-504 DIHKIVDI
+504 DIHRIIDI
-512 AKTLNPEIQVLVC
+512 AKQLNPEIQVLIC

-531 AEVIRRDQ
+531 AVIIRKEN
-539 IGEVYFA
+539 IGEVFYA

-555 NHILNQI
+555 HHILNQI
-562 QIAHHQA
+562 ELAH
-569 PTKEQTL
+569 K
-576 DTKKRTVQ
+576 
-584 CVFSYST
+584 STAH

>member
-6 DLIIL
+6 NLIIL
-11 LAVGFGLA
+11 LAVGFGMA
-19 LIFGYLAVRLRLPP
+19 LIFGYIAARLRLPP

-44 SPNTPGIVADI
+44 SPNTPGVVGDI
-55 HLANQL
+55 QLANQL

-78 LNDLLQVRRIA
+78 LSDLLQVRRIA

-103 GIGVSMIWG
+103 GMVVSMFWG

-118 LVFGLSLSCASTV
+118 LIFGLSLSCASTV

-141 LLNSVNG
+141 LLDSVNG

-163 LVLVLL
+163 LALVLL
-169 PATAALLGGEAL
+169 PATAVLLGGHAL
-181 AGGADDNIWLTL
+181 PGTDTSQSIWITIGL
-193 GITLLKVV
+193 TLLKVT

-237 AAVSIAFGAYKIF
+237 AAVSIAYGSYAVF

-284 FAILFFVAV
+284 FAILFFVSV

-301 LVEQPVHVLAVVAII
+301 LVEEPLHILAVVAII
-316 MVGKTIA
+316 MVGKTLA

-356 TLGVSLK
+356 TLGLALG
-363 LLSLEGQNL
+363 LLTPEAQNL
-372 ILAGALISITLNS
+372 ILAGALFSITLNS
-385 FVFSAIEPVQRWI
+385 FIFSAIEPVQRWI

-414 LAMLPDEVSQDYLR
+414 LAMLPDEVDQEYLR
-428 DQVVIV
+428 DQVVII
-434 GHGEVGRRITKQLMA
+434 GYGGVGRRISENLM
-449 EDIKVV
+449 EQNIKVV

-461 EIVENLREK
+461 EIVEKLRTQ
-470 GIAAVSGM
+470 GIAAVSGE
-478 ATDPGVL
+478 ATEPNVL
-485 IQAHIQHARLLVL
+485 IQAHIQHARLLVI

-504 DIHKIVDI
+504 DIHRIVDI
-512 AKTLNPEIQVLVC
+512 SKQLNPEIQVLIC

-531 AEVIRRDQ
+531 AAVIREEN
-539 IGEVYFA
+539 IGEVFYA

-555 NHILNQI
+555 HHILNQI
-562 QIAHHQA
+562 ELAHQSPAH
-569 PTKEQTL
+569 
-576 DTKKRTVQ
+576 
-584 CVFSYST
+584 

>member
-6 DLIIL
+6 DIIIL

-19 LIFGYLAVRLRLPP
+19 LIFGYIAARLRLPP
-33 LIGYLIAGIII
+33 LIGYLIAGVII
-44 SPNTPGIVADI
+44 SPNTPGIVGDI

-78 LNDLLQVRRIA
+78 LNDLMQVRRIA

-103 GIGVSMIWG
+103 GIGVSMLWG
-112 WSFGSA
+112 WEFGSA

-131 VLLKALGDRG
+131 VLLKALADRG
-141 LLNSVNG
+141 LLESVNG

-163 LVLVLL
+163 LALVLL
-169 PATAALLGGEAL
+169 PATAVLLGGQAL
-181 AGGADDNIWLTL
+181 AGAADENIWTTL
-193 GITLLKVV
+193 GITLLKVA

-237 AAVSIAFGAYKIF
+237 AAISIAFGAYKVF

-284 FAILFFVAV
+284 FSILFFVSV

-301 LVEQPVHVLAVVAII
+301 LVEQPLHVLAVVGII
-316 MVGKTIA
+316 LVGKTIA

-356 TLGVSLK
+356 TLGVSLQ
-363 LLSLEGQNL
+363 LLSIEGQNL

-385 FVFSAIEPVQRWI
+385 FVFSAIEPVQHWI
-398 RERSHLARL
+398 RERSSLARL

-428 DQVVIV
+428 DQVVMI
-434 GHGEVGRRITKQLMA
+434 GHGEVGRRVTKSLM
-449 EDIKVV
+449 DKNIKVV

-461 EIVENLREK
+461 EIVENLRAK
-470 GIAAVSGM
+470 GIAAVSGV
-478 ATDPGVL
+478 ATEPSVL
-485 IQAHIQHARLLVL
+485 IQAHIQHARLLVI

-531 AEVIRRDQ
+531 AEVIRRDN
-539 IGEVYFA
+539 IGAVYYA

-555 NHILNQI
+555 RHILHQI
-562 QIAHHQA
+562 EIAHQH
-569 PTKEQTL
+569 P
-576 DTKKRTVQ
+576 
-584 CVFSYST
+584 SSH

>member
-11 LAVGFGLA
+11 LAVGFGMA
-19 LIFGYLAVRLRLPP
+19 LIFGYIAARLRLPP

-44 SPNTPGIVADI
+44 SPNTPGIVGDI

-103 GIGVSMIWG
+103 GIGVSMYWG

-118 LVFGLSLSCASTV
+118 LIFGLSLSCASTV

-141 LLNSVNG
+141 LLDSVNG

-163 LVLVLL
+163 LALVLL
-169 PATAALLGGEAL
+169 PATAVLLGGHAL
-181 AGGADDNIWLTL
+181 PGTDTSQSIWLTI
-193 GITLLKVV
+193 GITLLKVT

-237 AAVSIAFGAYKIF
+237 AAVSIAYGSYAVF

-284 FAILFFVAV
+284 FSILFFVSV
-293 GMLFDPRI
+293 GMLFDPSILIEEPLRI
-301 LVEQPVHVLAVVAII
+301 LAVIAII
-316 MVGKTIA
+316 MVGKTLA
-323 AMALV
+323 AIALV

-356 TLGVSLK
+356 TLG
-363 LLSLEGQNL
+363 LSLGLLTPDAQNL
-372 ILAGALISITLNS
+372 ILAGALFSITLNS

-407 LERSGDP
+407 LERSADP
-414 LAMLPDEVSQDYLR
+414 LAMLPDEVDQAYLR
-428 DQVVIV
+428 DQVVII
-434 GHGEVGRRITKQLMA
+434 GYGGVGRRISENLIQQN
-449 EDIKVV
+449 IKVV

-461 EIVENLREK
+461 EIVEKLRSQ
-470 GIAAVSGM
+470 GIAAVSGE
-478 ATDPGVL
+478 ATEPNVL
-485 IQAHIQHARLLVL
+485 IQAHIQHARLLVI

-504 DIHKIVDI
+504 DIHRIVDI
-512 AKTLNPEIQVLVC
+512 SKQLNPEIQVLVC

-531 AEVIRRDQ
+531 AAVIREENL
-539 IGEVYFA
+539 GEVFYA

-555 NHILNQI
+555 YYILNQI
-562 QIAHHQA
+562 ELAHQSPAH
-569 PTKEQTL
+569 
-576 DTKKRTVQ
+576 
-584 CVFSYST
+584 

>member
-11 LAVGFGLA
+11 LAVGFGMA
-19 LIFGYLAVRLRLPP
+19 LIFGYIAARLRLPP
-33 LIGYLIAGIII
+33 LIGYLVAGIII
-44 SPNTPGIVADI
+44 SPNTPGVVGDMQ
-55 HLANQL
+55 LANQL

-78 LNDLLQVRRIA
+78 LKDLIQVRRIA

-103 GIGVSMIWG
+103 GIAVSMYWG
-112 WSFGSA
+112 WSLGSA
-118 LVFGLSLSCASTV
+118 IVFGLSLSCASTV

-141 LLNSVNG
+141 LLDSVNG

-163 LVLVLL
+163 LALVLL
-169 PATAALLGGEAL
+169 PATAVLLGGQAL
-181 AGGADDNIWLTL
+181 PGTDTSQSIWVTI
-193 GITLLKVV
+193 GITLLKVT

-214 VPMIM
+214 VPMIL
-219 QFVARL
+219 QLVARL

-237 AAVSIAFGAYKIF
+237 AAVSIAYGSYAVF

-284 FAILFFVAV
+284 FSILFFVSV
-293 GMLFDPRI
+293 GMLFDPAISLAEPLRI
-301 LVEQPVHVLAVVAII
+301 LAVVAII
-316 MVGKTIA
+316 MVGKTLA
-323 AMALV
+323 AIALV

-356 TLGVSLK
+356 TLG
-363 LLSLEGQNL
+363 LSLGLLTQDAQNL
-372 ILAGALISITLNS
+372 ILAGALFSITLNS
-385 FVFSAIEPVQRWI
+385 FVFSAIEPAQRWI

-414 LAMLPDEVSQDYLR
+414 LAMLPDEMDQEYLR
-428 DQVVIV
+428 DQVVII
-434 GHGEVGRRITKQLMA
+434 GYGGVGRRISENLIQQN
-449 EDIKVV
+449 IKVV

-461 EIVENLREK
+461 EIVEKLRFE
-470 GIAAVSGM
+470 GIAAVSGE
-478 ATDPGVL
+478 ATEPYVL
-485 IQAHIQHARLLVL
+485 IQAHIQHARLLVI

-504 DIHKIVDI
+504 DIHRIIDI
-512 AKTLNPEIQVLVC
+512 AKQLNPEIQVLIC

-531 AEVIRRDQ
+531 AVIIRKEN
-539 IGEVYFA
+539 IGEVFYA

-555 NHILNQI
+555 HHILNQI
-562 QIAHHQA
+562 ELAH
-569 PTKEQTL
+569 K
-576 DTKKRTVQ
+576 
-584 CVFSYST
+584 STAH

>member
-11 LAVGFGLA
+11 LAFGFGLA
-19 LIFGYLAVRLRLPP
+19 LVFGYIAARIRLPP
-33 LIGYLIAGIII
+33 LIGYLVAGIII
-44 SPNTPGIVADI
+44 SPNTPGVVGDI

-78 LNDLLQVRRIA
+78 LNDLMQVRRIA
-89 LPGAILQIAVATLL
+89 LPGAVLQIAVATLL

-169 PATAALLGGEAL
+169 PATAVLLGGAPVVGSSPD
-181 AGGADDNIWLTL
+181 ANIWTTL
-193 GITLLKVV
+193 AITLLKVA

-214 VPMIM
+214 VPFIM
-219 QFVARL
+219 QIVARL

-237 AAVSIAFGAYKIF
+237 AAVSIAFGAYKVF

-284 FAILFFVAV
+284 FSILFFVSV

-301 LVEQPVHVLAVVAII
+301 LIEQPFHVLAVVGII
-316 MVGKTIA
+316 MIGKTIA

-356 TLGVSLK
+356 TLGLSLN
-363 LLSLEGQNL
+363 LLSIEGQNL

-385 FVFSAIEPVQRWI
+385 FVFSAIEPVQNWI

-414 LAMLPDEVSQDYLR
+414 LSMLPDEVSQEYLR

-434 GHGEVGRRITKQLMA
+434 GHGEVGRRITKELMA
-449 EDIKVV
+449 QNIKVV

-461 EIVENLREK
+461 EIVESLREK
-470 GIAAVSGM
+470 GIAAVSGH
-478 ATDPGVL
+478 ATEPSVL

-512 AKTLNPEIQVLVC
+512 AKTLNPQIQVLVC

-531 AEVIRRDQ
+531 AEVIRRDG

-546 KEEMAKNMS
+546 KEEMAKNMT
-555 NHILNQI
+555 NHILHQI
-562 QIAHHQA
+562 QIAHQQD
-569 PTKEQTL
+569 PTH
-576 DTKKRTVQ
+576 
-584 CVFSYST
+584 

>member
-11 LAVGFGLA
+11 LAVGFGMA
-19 LIFGYLAVRLRLPP
+19 LIFGYIAARLRLPP
-33 LIGYLIAGIII
+33 LIGYLVAGIII
-44 SPNTPGIVADI
+44 SPNTPGVVGDMQ
-55 HLANQL
+55 LANQL

-72 VGMHFS
+72 VGIHFS
-78 LNDLLQVRRIA
+78 LKDLIQVRRIA

-103 GIGVSMIWG
+103 GIAVSMYWG
-112 WSFGSA
+112 WSLGSA
-118 LVFGLSLSCASTV
+118 IVFGLSLSCASTV

-141 LLNSVNG
+141 LLDSVNG

-163 LVLVLL
+163 LALVLL
-169 PATAALLGGEAL
+169 PATAVLLGGQTL
-181 AGGADDNIWLTL
+181 PGTDTSQSIWVTI
-193 GITLLKVV
+193 GITLLKVT

-214 VPMIM
+214 VPMIL
-219 QFVARL
+219 QLVARL

-237 AAVSIAFGAYKIF
+237 AAVSIAYGSYAVF

-284 FAILFFVAV
+284 FSILFFVSV
-293 GMLFDPRI
+293 GMLFDPAISLAEPLRI
-301 LVEQPVHVLAVVAII
+301 LAVVAII
-316 MVGKTIA
+316 MVGKTLA
-323 AMALV
+323 AIALV

-356 TLGVSLK
+356 TLG
-363 LLSLEGQNL
+363 LSLGLLTQDAQNL
-372 ILAGALISITLNS
+372 ILAGALFSITLNS
-385 FVFSAIEPVQRWI
+385 FVFSAIEPAQRWI

-414 LAMLPDEVSQDYLR
+414 LAMLPDEMDQEYLR
-428 DQVVIV
+428 DQVVII
-434 GHGEVGRRITKQLMA
+434 GYGGVGRRISENLIQQN
-449 EDIKVV
+449 IKVV

-461 EIVENLREK
+461 EIVEKLRFE
-470 GIAAVSGM
+470 GIAAVSGE
-478 ATDPGVL
+478 ATEPYVL
-485 IQAHIQHARLLVL
+485 IQAHIQHARLLVI

-504 DIHKIVDI
+504 DIHRIIDI
-512 AKTLNPEIQVLVC
+512 AKQLNPEIQVLIC

-531 AEVIRRDQ
+531 AVIIRKEN
-539 IGEVYFA
+539 IGEVFYA

-555 NHILNQI
+555 HHILNQI
-562 QIAHHQA
+562 ELAH
-569 PTKEQTL
+569 K
-576 DTKKRTVQ
+576 
-584 CVFSYST
+584 STAH

>member
-11 LAVGFGLA
+11 LAVGFGVA
-19 LIFGYLAVRLRLPP
+19 LIFGYIAARLRLPP

-44 SPNTPGIVADI
+44 SPNTPGIEADI

-78 LNDLLQVRRIA
+78 LKDLLLVRRIA

-103 GIGVSMIWG
+103 GIGVSMLWG

-141 LLNSVNG
+141 LLDSVNG

-169 PATAALLGGEAL
+169 PATAVLLGGKAP
-181 AGGADDNIWLTL
+181 AGANGNIWLTL
-193 GITLLKVV
+193 GITLLKVI
-201 GFIAFMLIIGKRL
+201 GFIAFMLIVGKRV
-214 VPMIM
+214 VPIIM

-237 AAVSIAFGAYKIF
+237 AAVSIAYGSYAIF

-284 FAILFFVAV
+284 FSILFFVSV
-293 GMLFDPRI
+293 GMLFDPHI
-301 LVEQPVHVLAVVAII
+301 LVESPLHILAVIAII
-316 MVGKTIA
+316 MVGKTLA

-356 TLGVSLK
+356 TLGVSLG
-363 LLSLEGQNL
+363 LLSLEAQNL
-372 ILAGALISITLNS
+372 ILAGALFSITLNS
-385 FVFSAIEPVQRWI
+385 FIFSAIEPVQRWI

-414 LAMLPDEVSQDYLR
+414 LAMLPDEVDQAYLR

-434 GHGEVGRRITKQLMA
+434 GYGGVGRRITENLIN
-449 EDIKVV
+449 ENIKVV

-461 EIVENLREK
+461 EIVEKLRQAN
-470 GIAAVSGM
+470 IAAVSGV
-478 ATDPGVL
+478 ATEPSVL
-485 IQAHIQHARLLVL
+485 IQAHIMHARLLVI

-504 DIHKIVDI
+504 DIHRIVAI
-512 AKTLNPEIQVLVC
+512 AKQLNPQIQVLIC

-531 AEVIRRDQ
+531 AAVIRDEN
-539 IGEVYFA
+539 IGEVFYA

-555 NHILNQI
+555 HHILNQI
-562 QIAHHQA
+562 ELAHQ
-569 PTKEQTL
+569 
-576 DTKKRTVQ
+576 
-584 CVFSYST
+584 STIH

>member
-11 LAVGFGLA
+11 LAFGFGLA
-19 LIFGYLAVRLRLPP
+19 LVFGYIAARIRLPP
-33 LIGYLIAGIII
+33 LIGYLVAGIII
-44 SPNTPGIVADI
+44 SPNTPGVVGDI

-78 LNDLLQVRRIA
+78 LNDLMQVRRIA
-89 LPGAILQIAVATLL
+89 LPGAVLQIAVATLL

-169 PATAALLGGEAL
+169 PATAVLLGGAPVVGSSL
-181 AGGADDNIWLTL
+181 DANIWTTL
-193 GITLLKVV
+193 AITLLKVA

-214 VPMIM
+214 VPFIM
-219 QFVARL
+219 QIVARL

-237 AAVSIAFGAYKIF
+237 AAVSIAFGAYKVF

-284 FAILFFVAV
+284 FSILSFVSV

-301 LVEQPVHVLAVVAII
+301 LIEQPFHVLAVVGII
-316 MVGKTIA
+316 MIGKTIA

-356 TLGVSLK
+356 TLGLSLN
-363 LLSLEGQNL
+363 LLSIEGQNL

-385 FVFSAIEPVQRWI
+385 FVFSAIEPVQNWI

-414 LAMLPDEVSQDYLR
+414 LSMLPDEVSQEYLR

-434 GHGEVGRRITKQLMA
+434 GHGEVGRRITKELMA
-449 EDIKVV
+449 QNIKVV

-461 EIVENLREK
+461 EIVESLREK
-470 GIAAVSGM
+470 GIAAVSGH
-478 ATDPGVL
+478 ATEPSVL

-512 AKTLNPEIQVLVC
+512 AKTLNPQIQVLVC

-531 AEVIRRDQ
+531 AEVIRRDG

-546 KEEMAKNMS
+546 KEEMAKNMT
-555 NHILNQI
+555 NHILHQI
-562 QIAHHQA
+562 QIAHQQD
-569 PTKEQTL
+569 PTH
-576 DTKKRTVQ
+576 
-584 CVFSYST
+584 

>member
-11 LAVGFGLA
+11 LAVGFGVA
-19 LIFGYLAVRLRLPP
+19 LFFGYIAARLRLPP

-44 SPNTPGIVADI
+44 SPNTPGVEADI

-78 LNDLLQVRRIA
+78 LNDLLLVRRIA

-103 GIGVSMIWG
+103 GIGVSMLWG

-141 LLNSVNG
+141 LLDSVNG

-169 PATAALLGGEAL
+169 PATAVLLGGKAP
-181 AGGADDNIWLTL
+181 AGAEGNIWLTL
-193 GITLLKVV
+193 GITLLKVI
-201 GFIAFMLIIGKRL
+201 GFIAFMLIVGKRV
-214 VPMIM
+214 VPIIM

-237 AAVSIAFGAYKIF
+237 AAVSIAYGSYAIF

-284 FAILFFVAV
+284 FSILFFVSV
-293 GMLFDPRI
+293 GMLFDPHI
-301 LVEQPVHVLAVVAII
+301 LIERPLHILAVIAII
-316 MVGKTIA
+316 MVGKTLA

-356 TLGVSLK
+356 TLGVSLG
-363 LLSLEGQNL
+363 LLTLEAQNL
-372 ILAGALISITLNS
+372 ILAGALFSITLNS
-385 FVFSAIEPVQRWI
+385 FIFSAIEPVQRWI

-414 LAMLPDEVSQDYLR
+414 LAMLPDEVDQSYLR

-434 GHGEVGRRITKQLMA
+434 GYGGVGRRITENLINQN
-449 EDIKVV
+449 IKVV

-461 EIVENLREK
+461 EIVEKLRQAN
-470 GIAAVSGM
+470 IAAVSGV
-478 ATDPGVL
+478 ATEPGVL
-485 IQAHIQHARLLVL
+485 IQAHIMHARLLVI

-504 DIHKIVDI
+504 DIHRIVDI
-512 AKTLNPEIQVLVC
+512 AKQLNPQIQVLIC

-531 AEVIRRDQ
+531 AAVIRDEY
-539 IGEVYFA
+539 IGEVFYA

-555 NHILNQI
+555 HHILNQI
-562 QIAHHQA
+562 ELAHQ
-569 PTKEQTL
+569 
-576 DTKKRTVQ
+576 
-584 CVFSYST
+584 STHH

>member
-6 DLIIL
+6 ELIIL

-19 LIFGYLAVRLRLPP
+19 LLFGYIAARLRLPP
-33 LIGYLIAGIII
+33 LIGYLVAGILI
-44 SPNTPGIVADI
+44 SPNTPGVVGDI

-78 LNDLLQVRRIA
+78 LNDLMQVKRIA
-89 LPGAILQIAVATLL
+89 LPGAILQITVATLL
-103 GIGVSMIWG
+103 GIGVSMMWG

-141 LLNSVNG
+141 LLDSVNC

-154 LLVEDLVMV
+154 LLVEDLVIV

-169 PATAALLGGEAL
+169 PATAVLLGGQAL
-181 AGGADDNIWLTL
+181 AGSAADENIWLTL
-193 GITLLKVV
+193 GITLLKVT
-201 GFIAFMLIIGKRL
+201 GFIAFMLIVGKRL
-214 VPMIM
+214 VPWIM
-219 QFVARL
+219 QVVARL

-237 AAVSIAFGAYKIF
+237 AAVSIAFGAYKVF

-284 FAILFFVAV
+284 FSILFFVSV

-301 LVEQPVHVLAVVAII
+301 LLEEPLHVLAVVGII
-316 MVGKTIA
+316 MIGKTIA

-356 TLGVSLK
+356 TLGVSLQ

-372 ILAGALISITLNS
+372 ILAGALISITLNT
-385 FVFSAIEPVQRWI
+385 FLFSAIEPVQHWI

-428 DQVVIV
+428 DQVVII
-434 GHGEVGRRITKQLMA
+434 GHGEVGRRITKNLMA
-449 EDIKVV
+449 ENIKVV

-470 GIAAVSGM
+470 GIAAVSGV
-478 ATDPGVL
+478 ATEPGVL
-485 IQAHIQHARLLVL
+485 IQAHIQHARLLVI
-498 SPMDIL
+498 SPMDII

-512 AKTLNPEIQVLVC
+512 ATTLNPQIQVLIC

-531 AEVIRRDQ
+531 AEVIRRDN

-562 QIAHHQA
+562 EIAHHQ
-569 PTKEQTL
+569 PP
-576 DTKKRTVQ
+576 
-584 CVFSYST
+584 SH

>member
-11 LAVGFGLA
+11 LAVGFGMA
-19 LIFGYLAVRLRLPP
+19 LIFGYIAARLRLPP
-33 LIGYLIAGIII
+33 LIGYLVAGIII
-44 SPNTPGIVADI
+44 SPNTPGVVGDI
-55 HLANQL
+55 QLANQL

-78 LNDLLQVRRIA
+78 LKDLLQVRRIA

-103 GIGVSMIWG
+103 GIAVSMFWG

-118 LVFGLSLSCASTV
+118 LIFGLSLSCASTV

-141 LLNSVNG
+141 LLDSVNG

-163 LVLVLL
+163 LALVLL
-169 PATAALLGGEAL
+169 PATAVLLGGQAL
-181 AGGADDNIWLTL
+181 PGTDTSQSIWITI
-193 GITLLKVV
+193 GITLLKVT

-237 AAVSIAFGAYKIF
+237 AAVSIAYGSYAVF

-284 FAILFFVAV
+284 FSILFFVSV
-293 GMLFDPRI
+293 GMLFDPSI
-301 LVEQPVHVLAVVAII
+301 LVEAPLKILAVVAII
-316 MVGKTIA
+316 MVGKTLA

-356 TLGVSLK
+356 TLG
-363 LLSLEGQNL
+363 LSLGLLTPDAQNL
-372 ILAGALISITLNS
+372 ILAGALFSITLNS

-398 RERSHLARL
+398 RERSHLARM

-414 LAMLPDEVSQDYLR
+414 LAMLPDEVDQAYLR
-428 DQVVIV
+428 DQVVII
-434 GHGEVGRRITKQLMA
+434 GYGGVGRRISENLMQQN
-449 EDIKVV
+449 IKVV

-461 EIVENLREK
+461 EIVEKLRAQ
-470 GIAAVSGM
+470 GIAAVSGE
-478 ATDPGVL
+478 ATEPNVL
-485 IQAHIQHARLLVL
+485 IQAHIQHARLLVI

-504 DIHKIVDI
+504 DIHRIVDI
-512 AKTLNPEIQVLVC
+512 SKQLNPEIQVLIC

-531 AEVIRRDQ
+531 AVIIREEN
-539 IGEVYFA
+539 IGEVFYA

-555 NHILNQI
+555 HHILSQI
-562 QIAHHQA
+562 ELAHQSEAH
-569 PTKEQTL
+569 
-576 DTKKRTVQ
+576 
-584 CVFSYST
+584 

>member
-11 LAVGFGLA
+11 LAVGFGVA
-19 LIFGYLAVRLRLPP
+19 LIFGYIAARLRLPP

-44 SPNTPGIVADI
+44 SPNTPGIEADI

-78 LNDLLQVRRIA
+78 LKDLLLVRRIA

-103 GIGVSMIWG
+103 GIGVSMLWG

-141 LLNSVNG
+141 LLDSVNG

-169 PATAALLGGEAL
+169 PATAVLLGGKAP
-181 AGGADDNIWLTL
+181 AGADGNIWLTL
-193 GITLLKVV
+193 GITLLKVI
-201 GFIAFMLIIGKRL
+201 GFIAFMLIVGKRV
-214 VPMIM
+214 VPIIM

-237 AAVSIAFGAYKIF
+237 AAVSIAYGSYAIF

-284 FAILFFVAV
+284 FSILFFVSV
-293 GMLFDPRI
+293 GMLFDPHI
-301 LVEQPVHVLAVVAII
+301 LVESPLYILAVIAII
-316 MVGKTIA
+316 MVGKTLA

-356 TLGVSLK
+356 TLGVSLG
-363 LLSLEGQNL
+363 LLSLEAQNL
-372 ILAGALISITLNS
+372 ILAGALFSITLNS
-385 FVFSAIEPVQRWI
+385 FIFSAIEPVQRWI

-414 LAMLPDEVSQDYLR
+414 LAMLPDEVDQAYLR

-434 GHGEVGRRITKQLMA
+434 GYGGVGRRITENLIN
-449 EDIKVV
+449 ENIKVV

-461 EIVENLREK
+461 EIVEKLRNAN
-470 GIAAVSGM
+470 IAAVSGV
-478 ATDPGVL
+478 ATEPSVL
-485 IQAHIQHARLLVL
+485 IQAHIMHARLLVI

-504 DIHKIVDI
+504 DIHRIVAI
-512 AKTLNPEIQVLVC
+512 AKQLNPQIQVLIC

-531 AEVIRRDQ
+531 AAVIRDEN
-539 IGEVYFA
+539 IGEVFYA

-555 NHILNQI
+555 HHILNQI
-562 QIAHHQA
+562 ELAHQS
-569 PTKEQTL
+569 
-576 DTKKRTVQ
+576 TVH
-584 CVFSYST
+584 

>member
-19 LIFGYLAVRLRLPP
+19 LIFGYIAARLRFPP

-44 SPNTPGIVADI
+44 SPNTPGIVGDI

-78 LNDLLQVRRIA
+78 LNDLVQVRRIA
-89 LPGAILQIAVATLL
+89 VPGAILQITVATLL
-103 GIGVSMIWG
+103 GMGVSMMWD

-118 LVFGLSLSCASTV
+118 LIFGLSLSCASTV

-141 LLNSVNG
+141 LLSSVNG

-169 PATAALLGGEAL
+169 PATAVLLGGTPIAGSDPEA
-181 AGGADDNIWLTL
+181 NIWLTL
-193 GITLLKVV
+193 VMTLLKVI

-214 VPMIM
+214 VPFIM
-219 QFVARL
+219 HMVARL

-284 FAILFFVAV
+284 FSILFFVSV
-293 GMLFDPRI
+293 GMLFDPLI
-301 LVEQPVHVLAVVAII
+301 LIQQPLHVLAVVGII
-316 MVGKTIA
+316 LIGKTIA

-356 TLGVSLK
+356 TLGVSLQ
-363 LLSLEGQNL
+363 LLSIEGQNL

-385 FVFSAIEPVQRWI
+385 FIFAAVEPIQQWI
-398 RERSHLARL
+398 RDRSHLARL

-434 GHGEVGRRITKQLMA
+434 GHGEVGRHITQTLMQQG
-449 EDIKVV
+449 IKVV

-461 EIVENLREK
+461 EIVEDLRAK
-470 GIAAVSGM
+470 GIAAVSGH
-478 ATDPGVL
+478 ATEAGVL

-498 SPMDIL
+498 SPMGLL

-512 AKTLNPEIQVLVC
+512 AKTLNPQIQVLVC
-525 AESKEE
+525 AESNEQ
-531 AEVIRRDQ
+531 AERIRSDHL
-539 IGEVYFA
+539 GEVYFA
-546 KEEMAKNMS
+546 KTEMAKNMS

-562 QIAHHQA
+562 QIAHQHT
-569 PTKEQTL
+569 PTH
-576 DTKKRTVQ
+576 
-584 CVFSYST
+584 

>member
-11 LAVGFGLA
+11 LAVGFGIA
-19 LIFGYLAVRLRLPP
+19 LIFGYIAARLRLPP
-33 LIGYLIAGIII
+33 LIGYLVAGIII

-78 LNDLLQVRRIA
+78 LNDLLLVRRIA

-103 GIGVSMIWG
+103 GVAVSMFWG

-118 LVFGLSLSCASTV
+118 LIFGLSLSCASTV
-131 VLLKALGDRG
+131 VLLKALSDRG
-141 LLNSVNG
+141 LLDSVNG

-169 PATAALLGGEAL
+169 PAIAVLLGGHPL
-181 AGGADDNIWLTL
+181 AGTDTAQNIWITIGL
-193 GITLLKVV
+193 TLLKVT

-214 VPMIM
+214 IPKIM
-219 QFVARL
+219 QLVARL

-237 AAVSIAFGAYKIF
+237 AAVSIAYGSYAIF

-269 FSHRAEEETLPLREI
+269 FSHRAEEETLSLREI
-284 FAILFFVAV
+284 FAILFFVSV
-293 GMLFDPRI
+293 GMLFDPKI
-301 LVEQPVHVLAVVAII
+301 LIEQPLHILAVVAII
-316 MVGKTIA
+316 MIGKTLA

-356 TLGVSLK
+356 TLG
-363 LLSLEGQNL
+363 LSLGLLTPDAQNL
-372 ILAGALISITLNS
+372 ILAGALFSITLNS
-385 FVFSAIEPVQRWI
+385 FVFSAIEPAQRWI

-414 LAMLPDEVSQDYLR
+414 LAMLPDEVDQAYLR
-428 DQVVIV
+428 DQVVII
-434 GHGEVGRRITKQLMA
+434 GYGGVGRRISENLMQQN
-449 EDIKVV
+449 IKVV

-461 EIVENLREK
+461 EIVEKLRAQ
-470 GIAAVSGM
+470 GMAAVSGE
-478 ATDPGVL
+478 ATEPYVL
-485 IQAHIQHARLLVL
+485 IQAHIQHARLLVI

-504 DIHKIVDI
+504 DIHRIVDI
-512 AKTLNPEIQVLVC
+512 AQQLNPQIQVLIC

-531 AEVIRRDQ
+531 AAVIRDEN
-539 IGEVYFA
+539 IDEVFYA

-555 NHILNQI
+555 HHILNQI
-562 QIAHHQA
+562 ELAHQS
-569 PTKEQTL
+569 TL
-576 DTKKRTVQ
+576 H
-584 CVFSYST
+584 

>member
-11 LAVGFGLA
+11 LAVGFGVA
-19 LIFGYLAVRLRLPP
+19 LFFGYIAARLRLPP

-44 SPNTPGIVADI
+44 SPNTPGIEADI

-103 GIGVSMIWG
+103 GVGVSMLWG

-141 LLNSVNG
+141 LLDSVNG

-169 PATAALLGGEAL
+169 PATAVLLGGKAPQ
-181 AGGADDNIWLTL
+181 GADGNIWLTL
-193 GITLLKVV
+193 GITLLKVI
-201 GFIAFMLIIGKRL
+201 GFIAFMLIVGKRV
-214 VPMIM
+214 VPIIM

-237 AAVSIAFGAYKIF
+237 AAVSIAYGSYAIF

-284 FAILFFVAV
+284 FSILFFVSV
-293 GMLFDPRI
+293 GMLFDPHI
-301 LVEQPVHVLAVVAII
+301 LIERPLHILAVIAII
-316 MVGKTIA
+316 MVGKTLA

-356 TLGVSLK
+356 TLGVSLG
-363 LLSLEGQNL
+363 LLTLEAQNL
-372 ILAGALISITLNS
+372 ILAGALFSITLNS
-385 FVFSAIEPVQRWI
+385 FVFSAVEPVQRWI

-414 LAMLPDEVSQDYLR
+414 LAMLPDEVDQAYLR

-434 GHGEVGRRITKQLMA
+434 GYGGVGRRITENLINQN
-449 EDIKVV
+449 IKVV

-461 EIVENLREK
+461 EIVEKLRQAN
-470 GIAAVSGM
+470 IAAVSGV
-478 ATDPGVL
+478 ATEPGVL
-485 IQAHIQHARLLVL
+485 IQAHIMHARLLVI

-504 DIHKIVDI
+504 DIHRIVDI
-512 AKTLNPEIQVLVC
+512 AKQLNPQIQVLIC

-531 AEVIRRDQ
+531 AAVIRDEN
-539 IGEVYFA
+539 IGEVFYA

-555 NHILNQI
+555 HHILNQI
-562 QIAHHQA
+562 ELAHQ
-569 PTKEQTL
+569 
-576 DTKKRTVQ
+576 
-584 CVFSYST
+584 STHH

>member
-11 LAVGFGLA
+11 LAVGFGMA
-19 LIFGYLAVRLRLPP
+19 LIFGYIAARLRLPP

-44 SPNTPGIVADI
+44 SPNTPGIVGDI

-103 GIGVSMIWG
+103 GIGVSMYWG

-118 LVFGLSLSCASTV
+118 LIFGLSLSCASTV

-141 LLNSVNG
+141 LLDSVNG

-163 LVLVLL
+163 LALVLL
-169 PATAALLGGEAL
+169 PATAMLLGGHAL
-181 AGGADDNIWLTL
+181 PGTDTSQSIWLTI
-193 GITLLKVV
+193 GITLLKVT

-237 AAVSIAFGAYKIF
+237 AAVSIAYGSYAVF

-284 FAILFFVAV
+284 FSILFFVSV
-293 GMLFDPRI
+293 GMLFDPSILIEEPLRI
-301 LVEQPVHVLAVVAII
+301 LAVIAII
-316 MVGKTIA
+316 MVGKTLA
-323 AMALV
+323 AIALV

-356 TLGVSLK
+356 TLG
-363 LLSLEGQNL
+363 LSLGLLTPDAQNL
-372 ILAGALISITLNS
+372 ILAGALFSITLNS

-407 LERSGDP
+407 LERSADP
-414 LAMLPDEVSQDYLR
+414 LAMLPDEVDQAYLR
-428 DQVVIV
+428 DQVVII
-434 GHGEVGRRITKQLMA
+434 GYGGVGRRISENLIQQN
-449 EDIKVV
+449 IKVV

-461 EIVENLREK
+461 EIVEKLRSQ
-470 GIAAVSGM
+470 GIAAVSGE
-478 ATDPGVL
+478 ATEPNVL
-485 IQAHIQHARLLVL
+485 IQAHIQHARLLVI

-504 DIHKIVDI
+504 DIHRIVDI
-512 AKTLNPEIQVLVC
+512 SKQLNPEIQVLIC

-531 AEVIRRDQ
+531 AAVIRQ
-539 IGEVYFA
+539 ENLGEVFYA

-555 NHILNQI
+555 HHILNQI
-562 QIAHHQA
+562 ELAHQPPAH
-569 PTKEQTL
+569 
-576 DTKKRTVQ
+576 
-584 CVFSYST
+584 

>member
-6 DLIIL
+6 ELIIL
-11 LAVGFGLA
+11 LAVGFGFA
-19 LIFGYLAVRLRLPP
+19 LIFGYIAARLRLPP
-33 LIGYLIAGIII
+33 LIGYLIAGIIL
-44 SPNTPGIVADI
+44 SPNTPGIVGDI

-78 LNDLLQVRRIA
+78 LNDLMQVKRIA
-89 LPGAILQIAVATLL
+89 LPGAVLQIAVATLL
-103 GIGVSMIWG
+103 GMGVSMLWG
-112 WSFGSA
+112 WNMGSA

-169 PATAALLGGEAL
+169 PATAVLLGGQPLTENA
-181 AGGADDNIWLTL
+181 ADENIWLTL
-193 GITLLKVV
+193 GITLLKVM

-219 QFVARL
+219 QVVARL

-237 AAVSIAFGAYKIF
+237 AAVSIAFGAYKVF

-284 FAILFFVAV
+284 FSILFFVSV

-301 LVEQPVHVLAVVAII
+301 LIEQPLHVLFVVAII
-316 MVGKTIA
+316 MIGKTIA

-356 TLGVSLK
+356 TLGVSLN
-363 LLSLEGQNL
+363 LLSMEGQNL
-372 ILAGALISITLNS
+372 ILAGALISITLNY
-385 FVFSAIEPVQRWI
+385 FVFSAIEPAQKLI
-398 RERSHLARL
+398 RERSNLARL

-428 DQVVIV
+428 DQVVLV
-434 GHGEVGRRITKQLMA
+434 GHGEVGRRITRELMH
-449 EDIKVV
+449 ENIKVV

-461 EIVENLREK
+461 EIVEDLREK
-470 GIAAVSGM
+470 GIAAVSGI
-478 ATDPGVL
+478 ATEPGVL
-485 IQAHIQHARLLVL
+485 IQAHIQHARLLVI

-512 AKTLNPEIQVLVC
+512 AKTLNPSIQVLVC

-531 AEVIRRDQ
+531 AEVIRRDN
-539 IGEVYFA
+539 IGEVYYA

-562 QIAHHQA
+562 QIAHHQT
-569 PTKEQTL
+569 PTH
-576 DTKKRTVQ
+576 
-584 CVFSYST
+584 

>member
-169 PATAALLGGEAL
+169 PATAALLGGEAI
-181 AGGADDNIWLTL
+181 AGSTDDNIWLTL

-385 FVFSAIEPVQRWI
+385 FVFSVIEPVQRWI

-569 PTKEQTL
+569 PTH
-576 DTKKRTVQ
+576 
-584 CVFSYST
+584 

>member
-1 MPHDV
+1 MPHNV

-11 LAVGFGLA
+11 LAFGFGLA
-19 LIFGYLAVRLRLPP
+19 LIFGYLAARLRLPP

-55 HLANQL
+55 QLANQL

-103 GIGVSMIWG
+103 GIGVSMLWG

-169 PATAALLGGEAL
+169 PATAVLLGGEPMA
-181 AGGADDNIWLTL
+181 AHAESGNIWLTL
-193 GITLLKVV
+193 GLTLLKVA
-201 GFIAFMLIIGKRL
+201 GFIAFMLIVGKRL
-214 VPMIM
+214 VPLIM

-237 AAVSIAFGAYKIF
+237 AAVSIAFGAYKVF

-284 FAILFFVAV
+284 FSILFFVSV
-293 GMLFDPRI
+293 GMLFDPSI
-301 LVEQPVHVLAVVAII
+301 LWEQPEHVLAVVGII

-385 FVFSAIEPVQRWI
+385 FIFSAIEPIQNWI
-398 RERSHLARL
+398 RERSSLARL

-434 GHGEVGRRITKQLMA
+434 GHGEVGRRITKTLMA
-449 EDIKVV
+449 EEIKVV

-470 GIAAVSGM
+470 GIAAVSGV
-478 ATDPGVL
+478 ATEPGVL

-498 SPMDIL
+498 SPMDII

-512 AKTLNPEIQVLVC
+512 AKTLNPQIQVLIC
-525 AESKEE
+525 AESKQE
-531 AEVIRRDQ
+531 AEVIRKEN
-539 IGEVYFA
+539 IGEVYLA

-562 QIAHHQA
+562 EIAHHQA
-569 PTKEQTL
+569 P
-576 DTKKRTVQ
+576 
-584 CVFSYST
+584 SH